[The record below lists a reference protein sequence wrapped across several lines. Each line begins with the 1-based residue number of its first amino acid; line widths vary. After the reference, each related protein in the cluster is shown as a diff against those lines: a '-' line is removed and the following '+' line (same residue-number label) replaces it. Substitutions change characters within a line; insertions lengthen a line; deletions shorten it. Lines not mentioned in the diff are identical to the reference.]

1 MKRNDFRNSA
11 TRLYCSSFYSTK
23 LFLIEKTNKQNKQSK
38 TKQTNKQT
46 KQNKTKQTNKAKQNK
61 QTKQNKTKQSQRVS
75 VGSIKCIVIYLT
87 VRNRSRWKRTQQE
100 VSRHLRSSL
109 KKSAFGERR
118 FYIQLPHITDHQG
131 HAIGKV
137 PCSNYFEIPLKYD

>member
-1 MKRNDFRNSA
+1 MIFA
-11 TRLYCSSFYSTK
+11 TVQAVYFVVLS
-23 LFLIEKTNKQNKQSK
+23 IPQNFS
-38 TKQTNKQT
+38 
-46 KQNKTKQTNKAKQNK
+46 K

-118 FYIQLPHITDHQG
+118 FYIQLPHITNHQG
-131 HAIGKV
+131 HAIRKV
-137 PCSNYFEIPLKYD
+137 PCSKSNTFKIRLKRKWTSNYTIIHIVSIRNWKFKKISSSRTAVFIYQR

>member
-23 LFLIEKTNKQNKQSK
+23 LFLIEKNKQ
-38 TKQTNKQT
+38 
-46 KQNKTKQTNKAKQNK
+46 TKQTNKAKQNK

-118 FYIQLPHITDHQG
+118 FYIQLPDITDHQG

-137 PCSNYFEIPLKYD
+137 PGSNYFKIPLKYD

>member
-1 MKRNDFRNSA
+1 MTRNDFRNSA

-23 LFLIEKTNKQNKQSK
+23 LFLIEKKN
-38 TKQTNKQT
+38 
-46 KQNKTKQTNKAKQNK
+46 KQNK

>member
-23 LFLIEKTNKQNKQSK
+23 LFLIEKNKQ
-38 TKQTNKQT
+38 
-46 KQNKTKQTNKAKQNK
+46 TKQTNKAKQNK

-75 VGSIKCIVIYLT
+75 VGSMKCIVIYLT
-87 VRNRSRWKRTQQE
+87 VRNISRWKRTQQE

-118 FYIQLPHITDHQG
+118 FYIQLPYITDHQG

-137 PCSNYFEIPLKYD
+137 PVSNYFKIPLKYD

>member
-1 MKRNDFRNSA
+1 MIFA
-11 TRLYCSSFYSTK
+11 TVQAVYFVVLS
-23 LFLIEKTNKQNKQSK
+23 IPQNFS
-38 TKQTNKQT
+38 
-46 KQNKTKQTNKAKQNK
+46 K

-100 VSRHLRSSL
+100 VSKHLRSSL

-137 PCSNYFEIPLKYD
+137 PGSNYFKIPLKYD

>member
-1 MKRNDFRNSA
+1 MTRNDFRNSA

-23 LFLIEKTNKQNKQSK
+23 LFLIEKNKQ
-38 TKQTNKQT
+38 
-46 KQNKTKQTNKAKQNK
+46 TKQTNKAKQNK

-100 VSRHLRSSL
+100 VSKHLRSSL

-137 PCSNYFEIPLKYD
+137 PGSNYFKIPLKYD

>member
-23 LFLIEKTNKQNKQSK
+23 LFLIEKK
-38 TKQTNKQT
+38 NKQT
-46 KQNKTKQTNKAKQNK
+46 K

-118 FYIQLPHITDHQG
+118 FYIQLPHITNHQG
-131 HAIGKV
+131 HAIRKV
-137 PCSNYFEIPLKYD
+137 PCSKSNTFKIRLKRKWTSNYTIIHIVSIRN

>member
-1 MKRNDFRNSA
+1 MIFA
-11 TRLYCSSFYSTK
+11 TVQPVYIVVLSIPQNFSWFKKQTN
-23 LFLIEKTNKQNKQSK
+23 KTNKQRKQNK
-38 TKQTNKQT
+38 TNKQTNKQS
-46 KQNKTKQTNKAKQNK
+46 KTKQTNKAKQNK

-137 PCSNYFEIPLKYD
+137 PGSNYFKIPLKYD

>member
-23 LFLIEKTNKQNKQSK
+23 LFLIEKK
-38 TKQTNKQT
+38 NKQT
-46 KQNKTKQTNKAKQNK
+46 K

-100 VSRHLRSSL
+100 VSKHLRSSL

-137 PCSNYFEIPLKYD
+137 PGSNYFKIPLKYD

>member
-23 LFLIEKTNKQNKQSK
+23 LFLIEKTNKQNKQ
-38 TKQTNKQT
+38 T
-46 KQNKTKQTNKAKQNK
+46 KQNKTNKQSKKKTNKAKQNK

-118 FYIQLPHITDHQG
+118 FYIQLPDSTDHQG

-137 PCSNYFEIPLKYD
+137 PGSNYFKIPLKYD

>member
-23 LFLIEKTNKQNKQSK
+23 LFLIEKTNKQNKQ
-38 TKQTNKQT
+38 T
-46 KQNKTKQTNKAKQNK
+46 KQNKTNKQTNKAKQNKQTNKAKQNK

-87 VRNRSRWKRTQQE
+87 VRNRSR
-100 VSRHLRSSL
+100 
-109 KKSAFGERR
+109 
-118 FYIQLPHITDHQG
+118 
-131 HAIGKV
+131 
-137 PCSNYFEIPLKYD
+137 

>member
-1 MKRNDFRNSA
+1 MIFA
-11 TRLYCSSFYSTK
+11 TVQPVYIVVLSIPQNFSWLK
-23 LFLIEKTNKQNKQSK
+23 KQTNKTNKQSK

-46 KQNKTKQTNKAKQNK
+46 KQNKTNKAKQNK

-137 PCSNYFEIPLKYD
+137 PGSNYFKIPLKYD

>member
-1 MKRNDFRNSA
+1 MTRNDFRNSA
-11 TRLYCSSFYSTK
+11 TRLYCSSSYSTKLLYSTK
-23 LFLIEKTNKQNKQSK
+23 LFLIEK
-38 TKQTNKQT
+38 NKQT
-46 KQNKTKQTNKAKQNK
+46 KQTKE
-61 QTKQNKTKQSQRVS
+61 SQRVS

-100 VSRHLRSSL
+100 VSKHLRSSL

-118 FYIQLPHITDHQG
+118 FYIQLPYITDHQG

-137 PCSNYFEIPLKYD
+137 PVSNYFKIPLKYD

>member
-1 MKRNDFRNSA
+1 MKRKDFRNSA

-23 LFLIEKTNKQNKQSK
+23 LFLIEKKKQ
-38 TKQTNKQT
+38 
-46 KQNKTKQTNKAKQNK
+46 TKQTNKA
-61 QTKQNKTKQSQRVS
+61 KQNKTKQSQRVS

-109 KKSAFGERR
+109 EKSACGERR
-118 FYIQLPHITDHQG
+118 FYIQLPDITDHQG

-137 PCSNYFEIPLKYD
+137 PCSNYFKIPLKYD